1 MNLRQILKQIK
12 HKFSIIGDHQIIDN
26 IHCNDIV
33 IDSRQIK
40 ENSIFFGVIGT
51 KLDGAYFLP
60 DIVKLG
66 CRVAF
71 ISANS
76 AFDSQNFVKE
86 NPNFIVIIGDIDN
99 LLIAVLN
106 IFYPNLPQN
115 IYAVT
120 GTNGKT
126 SVAEFTRQILQILNI
141 KSASIGTLGIKTTD
155 NLNLGESG
163 LTTPDIVSLYKN
175 LAILKQNNIDDIALE
190 VSSIG
195 LHQNRTGAIKIKCG
209 AFTNFTQDHLDYHKN
224 MENYFACKMI
234 LFEKI
239 ITQNGYA
246 VLNADIKEFATLKQ
260 ICQKNNLTIF
270 DYGFNAEIFKIKNI
284 SRDENLNYQIKFIY
298 NHQEFNFTTQIN
310 GDFQIYNILCALAM
324 VVSNHHLNL
333 QQIDQL
339 VKKFD
344 KLHCASGRMQ
354 KVGEYRGAKI
364 FIDFAHTPDALE
376 NVLKLARNIATNRVI
391 ILFGCGGDRDSKKRP
406 LMGEIASK
414 LADVVII
421 TDDNP
426 RTENP
431 ELIRQ
436 QIITK
441 SLTEKTIEI
450 ADRKIAIDKT
460 IRILQDGDVLI
471 IAGKGHENYQ
481 IIGAQKIEFN
491 EAQIVTNAIQQIS
504 TSQI

>member
-1 MNLRQILKQIK
+1 MILRHILNQISLPYAL
-12 HKFSIIGDHQIIDN
+12 IGDATIIDN
-26 IHCNDIV
+26 INCTNITL
-33 IDSRQIK
+33 DSRQTDAD
-40 ENSIFFGVIGT
+40 SIFCAIIGT
-51 KLDGAYFLP
+51 KQDGANFLP
-60 DIVKLG
+60 EVVKCG

-71 ISANS
+71 VDKYSD
-76 AFDSQNFVKE
+76 FDTTSFIKNH
-86 NPNFIVIIGDIDN
+86 PNFIIIKGDVYN
-99 LLIAVLN
+99 LLVAVLN
-106 IFYPNLPQN
+106 IIYPDLPDN
-115 IYAVT
+115 IYGVT

-126 SVAEFTRQILQILNI
+126 SVAEFTRQILQLLAI
-141 KSASIGTLGIKTTD
+141 KSASIGTLGIMTQDDVK
-155 NLNLGESG
+155 LGESG

-175 LAILKQNNIDDIALE
+175 LAILKSHQINDVAIE

-195 LHQNRTGAIKIKCG
+195 LHQKRIGDLKINCG
-209 AFTNFTQDHLDYHKN
+209 AFTNFTQDHLDYHHD
-224 MENYFACKMI
+224 MANYFACKML
-234 LFEKI
+234 LFEKVVI
-239 ITQNGYA
+239 QNGYA
-246 VLNADIKEFATLKQ
+246 IINADIPEFPAITQ
-260 ICQKNNLTIF
+260 ICKQRNLQII
-270 DYGFNAEIFKIKNI
+270 DYGTNANNFKIIKI
-284 SRDENLNYQIKFIY
+284 SHLANLSSHIIFSY
-298 NHQEFNFTTQIN
+298 NQQQFEFTTYIS

-391 ILFGCGGDRDSKKRP
+391 ILFGCGGDRDAQKRQ
-406 LMGEIASK
+406 LMGAIACQN
-414 LADVVII
+414 ADLVIV

-431 ELIRQ
+431 ASIRQ
-436 QIITK
+436 QILERCI
-441 SLTEKTIEI
+441 SAKTLEI
-450 ADRKIAIDKT
+450 GDRKIAIDKT

-481 IIGAQKIEFN
+481 IIGSQKFEFN
-491 EAQIVTNAIQQIS
+491 EAQIVQNVIQQLS
-504 TSQI
+504 